1 MLGKE
6 AVGVQR
12 DERGERSTSNGLFAL
27 GAAIVAVACCFGV
40 SLLAVAG
47 GAGLL
52 AIAGAA
58 LPVAALIAIAGWA
71 AWYLAHRRQG
81 TGER

>member
-1 MLGKE
+1 MH
-6 AVGVQR
+6 R
-12 DERGERSTSNGLFAL
+12 DERGERSSGNGLFAL

-40 SLLAVAG
+40 SLLAAAG

-58 LPVAALIAIAGWA
+58 LPVAALIAIGGWA
-71 AWYLAHRRQG
+71 AWHLAHSRQG
-81 TGER
+81 TGEP